1 LLFLNFDALQLREP
15 NPNGMS
21 FGSYRVNTVRY

>member
-1 LLFLNFDALQLREP
+1 
-15 NPNGMS
+15 MS